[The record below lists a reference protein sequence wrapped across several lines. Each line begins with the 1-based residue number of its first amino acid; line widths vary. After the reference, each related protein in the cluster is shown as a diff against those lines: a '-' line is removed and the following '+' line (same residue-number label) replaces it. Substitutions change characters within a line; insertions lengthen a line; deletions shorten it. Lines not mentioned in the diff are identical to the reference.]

1 MKKILIL
8 FIIAMVFFASCTPY
22 KNLERQQYKIAQLEK
37 ENFEVVNNI
46 VFWRFIY
53 DDNENIEKLKNNP
66 RLKFETDTTGYIIR
80 TNFNDKKLNDF
91 TGQFKIEKKDTRY
104 RASVFNVVFYVEPIT
119 IGGGGIAMQSIT
131 EYTIEQSLINK
142 DGAVRSYNA
151 YDLTGILNPHLIELF
166 TAKEFDKEDDW

>member
-80 TNFNDKKLNDF
+80 KN
-91 TGQFKIEKKDTRY
+91 
-104 RASVFNVVFYVEPIT
+104 
-119 IGGGGIAMQSIT
+119 
-131 EYTIEQSLINK
+131 
-142 DGAVRSYNA
+142 
-151 YDLTGILNPHLIELF
+151 
-166 TAKEFDKEDDW
+166 